1 MDGITI
7 YGVAHNDLTAF
18 NFRRFT
24 GGEVETTQA
33 RSSFLRYSVVHGW
46 RILDFDRSLRV
57 DIENETAR
65 AKEDPAIHNSA
76 SVGCP
81 VSFGGG
87 CF

>member
-7 YGVAHNDLTAF
+7 YGVVHNNLTAF
-18 NFRRFT
+18 NFLRFT
-24 GGEVETTQA
+24 GGEVEITQGH
-33 RSSFLRYSVVHGW
+33 SSFLRYNIVHGW
-46 RILDFDRSLRV
+46 RILDFDCSLRV
-57 DIENETAR
+57 DIENETAQ
-65 AKEDPAIHNSA
+65 AKEDPAIYNSA